1 MLLFVTMPSMLS
13 THNMLNV
20 IIILTVLIMQAMM
33 TMLIAEYVDYAADDA
48 DYGQLKAGMNVQ
60 YHSPSALADLHFPW
74 FGQPKAGQLIA
85 AGPFTGLSIF

>member
-1 MLLFVTMPSMLS
+1 VLLFVTMPSMLS

-48 DYGQLKAGMNVQ
+48 DYGQLKAGSKLQ
-60 YHSPSALADLHFPW
+60 YQIWSALADP
-74 FGQPKAGQLIA
+74 
-85 AGPFTGLSIF
+85 